1 MNNGLN
7 QVPPLLVLYRHEIR
21 SSSSVLVKA
30 YSQSSKLKIN
40 WVKINRG
47 TNIFFFYSTAEIDI
61 LLVLTGLSWS
71 PSQSTAEL

>member
-30 YSQSSKLKIN
+30 YSQSSKLHENKSGY
-40 WVKINRG
+40 KH
-47 TNIFFFYSTAEIDI
+47 FFFLFYC
-61 LLVLTGLSWS
+61 
-71 PSQSTAEL
+71 

>member
-30 YSQSSKLKIN
+30 YSQSSKLHEK
-40 WVKINRG
+40 KSG
-47 TNIFFFYSTAEIDI
+47 YKHFFFFLFYC
-61 LLVLTGLSWS
+61 
-71 PSQSTAEL
+71 

>member
-30 YSQSSKLKIN
+30 YSQSSKLHENKSGY
-40 WVKINRG
+40 KHF
-47 TNIFFFYSTAEIDI
+47 FFFYSTAEIDI